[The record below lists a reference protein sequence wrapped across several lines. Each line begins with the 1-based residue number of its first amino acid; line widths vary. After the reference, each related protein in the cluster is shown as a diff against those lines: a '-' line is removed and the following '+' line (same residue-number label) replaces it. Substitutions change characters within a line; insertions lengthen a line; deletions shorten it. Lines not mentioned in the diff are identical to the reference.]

1 MPDIKNEKPFT
12 VLGIDASLTGTGL
25 CLLTWDF
32 INGKLPETTTLTNHL
47 TGVPR
52 LIYIEQ
58 EIAKW
63 AKDADIVVIENY
75 AYDRKF
81 KREVLGELQ
90 GVIKRRLYLMDKET
104 LVMNTQKAKKILT
117 GSGSK
122 PSKYKN
128 IDIKK
133 WTMMETK
140 KNYNIDFE
148 NRDNECDAFG
158 LALIGLFLEI
168 YKRNPKDLERY
179 PLAKMTIK
187 EVIEPPKKQS
197 KKTLQ
202 YYCKLPFKV
211 YVYENPDGTY
221 VAYCP
226 GLDYKVSGDTA
237 QKALEN
243 LQKGK
248 KDRIKEMKKQKIR
261 IKTQKKYMGEISFVV
276 KKIKI

>member
-1 MPDIKNEKPFT
+1 MSDIKSEKPFT

-25 CLLTWDF
+25 CILTWDY
-32 INGKLPETTTLTNHL
+32 INGKMPKTITLTNNL

-63 AKDADIVVIENY
+63 AKDADLIVIENY
-75 AYDRKF
+75 AYERKF

-90 GVIKRRLYLMDKET
+90 GVIKRRLYLMDKKT
-104 LVMNTQKAKKILT
+104 LIINTQKIKKILT

-133 WTMMETK
+133 WTVMETK

-148 NRDNECDAFG
+148 SRDNECDAFG
-158 LALIGLFLEI
+158 LALIGLFLEM
-168 YKRNPKDLERY
+168 YKRNPKDLEKY
-179 PLAKMTIK
+179 PLARAIIK
-187 EVIEPPKKQS
+187 QIVNPSKKQS

-202 YYCKLPFKV
+202 YYCDLPFKICV
-211 YVYENPDGTY
+211 YDKLNGTY
-221 VAYCP
+221 EAYCP
-226 GLDYKVSGDTA
+226 GLEYKVTGDSA
-237 QKALEN
+237 QKAVDN
-243 LQKGK
+243 LLKGK
-248 KDRIKEMKKQKIR
+248 KDRIKEMKKKKIK
-261 IKTQKKYMGEISFVV
+261 IKTYKKYMGGISFIVE
-276 KKIKI
+276 K